1 MKTEP
6 TINIQD
12 EVSKIHAQYGI
23 TEMANYRIEKLFEK
37 HVEQF
42 SPKVKQLEWDDYDGV
57 YFDSISA
64 VGHYIVF
71 DGDKFSEA
79 SYRFALSYNG
89 NLVDYFESLD
99 EAKAAA
105 QADFERRVMEC
116 LD

>member
-42 SPKVKQLEWDDYDGV
+42 SPKVKQLEWVEVWEGYEDAKPP
-57 YFDSISA
+57 F
-64 VGHYIVF
+64 GHYVVRPSIDNRVF
-71 DGDKFSEA
+71 LMVNPRKIIQPYST
-79 SYRFALSYNG
+79 LS
-89 NLVDYFESLD
+89 

-105 QADFERRVMEC
+105 QRDFEKRIKEC
-116 LD
+116 LITE